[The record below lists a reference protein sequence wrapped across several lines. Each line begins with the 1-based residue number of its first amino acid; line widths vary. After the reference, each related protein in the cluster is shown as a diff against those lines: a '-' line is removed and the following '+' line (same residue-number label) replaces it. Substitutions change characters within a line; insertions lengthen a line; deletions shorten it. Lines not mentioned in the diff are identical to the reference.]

1 MSSENKTER
10 KVEYDRSKLLYQ
22 DGKFNILS
30 ANLQISK
37 MTWS

>member
-22 DGKFNILS
+22 DGKFIDILS
-30 ANLQISK
+30 DKLK
-37 MTWS
+37 